1 MKPYM
6 FIVSMDAY
14 GAGSRSIKIK
24 KIYCTET
31 LLLLLYNWHQFHE
44 QDEIYRQQKLL

>member
-24 KIYCTET
+24 NI
-31 LLLLLYNWHQFHE
+31 LHRNFAAPSLQLAS
-44 QDEIYRQQKLL
+44 IP